1 MDSAA
6 AQELW
11 EEHDRIRTQGELRV
25 KWAAAPSDLI
35 SIEAE
40 WLAPLLRTIGEA
52 QAAWHPTLGIGFVSG
67 RVLDAAPTAKA
78 LESFRS
84 ALIGRGGSLV
94 LTAAP
99 GAIRQQIDVWGPP
112 PSAFQLMRRIKDRFD
127 PDAPL
132 NPGRFV
138 GGL

>member
-67 RVLDAAPTAKA
+67 RVLDAARAAKA
-78 LESFRS
+78 LEALRS
-84 ALIGRGGSLV
+84 ALPGPGGSLW
-94 LTAAP
+94 LTPAP
-99 GAIRQQIDVWGPP
+99 GALRQHIDRGSPPP
-112 PSAFQLMRRIKDRFD
+112 PSFQLM
-127 PDAPL
+127 
-132 NPGRFV
+132 
-138 GGL
+138 

>member
-11 EEHDRIRTQGELRV
+11 TEHDRIRTQGELRV
-25 KWAAAPSDLI
+25 KFAAPPSDLI

-40 WLAPLLRTIGEA
+40 WLAPLLRTVGEA

-67 RVLDAAPTAKA
+67 RVLDPARTAKA
-78 LESFRS
+78 LEALRS
-84 ALIGRGGSLV
+84 ALPNRGGSLL

-99 GAIRQQIDVWGPP
+99 AAGRQQVDVWGPS
-112 PSAFQLMRRIKDRFD
+112 PSAFQL
-127 PDAPL
+127 
-132 NPGRFV
+132 
-138 GGL
+138 